1 MDEFPAEGAAA
12 PEDADKKPKKSFLKR
27 GEKKS
32 VVKQPSADAGVVDPA
47 PSGAKK
53 QQSSLRERLAQQGL
67 VMASPADSL
76 GDGAD
81 VPVEVLCVGSGLEA
95 VRANKAA
102 SNIDASASGGMH
114 LPST

>member
-32 VVKQPSADAGVVDPA
+32 VVKQPSSDAGVVDPA

-67 VMASPADSL
+67 VMKSPADSL
-76 GDGAD
+76 DGAD

-95 VRANKAA
+95 VRANKVA
-102 SNIDASASGGMH
+102 SDIDASPSGGGE
-114 LPST
+114 TV